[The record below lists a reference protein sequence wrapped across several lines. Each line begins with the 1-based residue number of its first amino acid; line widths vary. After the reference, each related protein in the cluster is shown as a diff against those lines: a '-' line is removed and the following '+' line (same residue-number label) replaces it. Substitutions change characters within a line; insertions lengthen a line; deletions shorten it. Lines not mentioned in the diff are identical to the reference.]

1 MIRLSETTVK
11 LSAGESRKLTAV
23 AAVKCLPLI
32 FTSAPADPVEGEN
45 DFTEG
50 DGAGTIAKA
59 EVLASAPPGVST
71 TIGPLVVP
79 AATTAVIFESELTV
93 KLAAVV
99 VLNRTAVA
107 PVNPAPLTTTE
118 TPAQP
123 FVGLKPLTAGTAAP
137 AADGE
142 TTSSAPSTTAAIQA
156 RRGTVNPSPLTSV
169 RSNPLSALDVKALLR
184 RQLAA

>member
-1 MIRLSETTVK
+1 
-11 LSAGESRKLTAV
+11 
-23 AAVKCLPLI
+23 
-32 FTSAPADPVEGEN
+32 
-45 DFTEG
+45 
-50 DGAGTIAKA
+50 
-59 EVLASAPPGVST
+59 
-71 TIGPLVVP
+71 
-79 AATTAVIFESELTV
+79 V

-142 TTSSAPSTTAAIQA
+142 NDQQRPEHDC
-156 RRGTVNPSPLTSV
+156 RNPSPTRNRQPLT
-169 RSNPLSALDVKALLR
+169 PHLGAK
-184 RQLAA
+184 QPTFPH